1 MVETIIESESI
12 LNLFSEID
20 FGAMFNFDPM
30 EKPDDSKL
38 NSTGSQS
45 EVNLVIPSGEAKCS
59 CYDMLISED
68 DECNGL
74 CDCPSC
80 EDESFQKCIQVGK
93 EIKTFL
99 EPLGGLSNWYAII
112 LNSRLAISSLYVEFE
127 NQ

>member
-1 MVETIIESESI
+1 
-12 LNLFSEID
+12 
-20 FGAMFNFDPM
+20 MFNFDPM
-30 EKPDDSKL
+30 ETPNNAGL
-38 NSTGSQS
+38 NGTGSQP
-45 EVNLVIPSGEAKCS
+45 EVNLPEVPSGQAKCS

-99 EPLGGLSNWYAII
+99 EPLGGFSN
-112 LNSRLAISSLYVEFE
+112 
-127 NQ
+127 